1 MKSPDQNPVAHVAT
15 PSHLPWPT
23 LIRRSQWNTKNLP
36 ARLAAD
42 AASATAAGILIAPI
56 ISIIDRSIIENASG
70 RAPSVLASIRSSI
83 RSIFSSPP
91 TSSALFSRP
100 TRLILLLYAGTYLT
114 ANLVDTCTSTLSG
127 NLPASAVSS
136 GPAKFAASSTANVAL
151 CIYKDRAFVRLFGT
165 ATAPRPVPWPC
176 YALFTLRDCITI
188 FASFNL
194 PPLLAPR
201 IDNYL
206 HGPKDSA
213 TQRASN
219 SNKGSVA
226 ANTHP
231 TSSSSIPS
239 GLVAAQFLAPA
250 AVQFLST
257 PLHLLGLDLYNRP
270 SSSPTDRAS
279 RVRANWLVSSL
290 ARICRI
296 VPAFGVGGVV
306 NLKLRHSLMAV
317 LE

>member
-1 MKSPDQNPVAHVAT
+1 MKSPDHNSVALVAT
-15 PSHLPWPT
+15 PSQLPSPT
-23 LIRRSQWNTKNLP
+23 LMRHSQWNTKNLP
-36 ARLAAD
+36 SRLAAD

-56 ISIIDRSIIENASG
+56 ISIIDRSIMENASG
-70 RAPSVLASIRSSI
+70 RAPSVLASIRCSI
-83 RSIFSSPP
+83 RSILSSPP

-100 TRLILLLYAGTYLT
+100 TRLILLLYAGTYFT

-165 ATAPRPVPWPC
+165 ATAPRPIPWPC

-194 PPLLAPR
+194 PPVLAPR
-201 IDNYL
+201 IDDYL
-206 HGPKDSA
+206 HGAKDSA
-213 TQRASN
+213 TKHANDAS
-219 SNKGSVA
+219 KGSAA
-226 ANTHP
+226 ANERV
-231 TSSSSIPS
+231 TSSSFIPS

-270 SSSPTDRAS
+270 SSSPADRAS

-306 NLKLRHSLMAV
+306 NLKLRQTLMV
-317 LE
+317 KLE